1 MRLEKIAEICL
12 FLSIVLAPFDGINI
26 IKFFIYNYAFCWTT
40 TVGIVIYFFIVMK
53 SQKVYFGK
61 LIKIW
66 CIFFIWN
73 IISTIVNLNNIL
85 GVSFKGYS
93 AERMVLI
100 SIINLIFL
108 LLVML
113 YYNYILIKK
122 DNVIIWIYKA
132 IKISFFIVIIF
143 SVIQLLGMFE
153 IQTAVD
159 INLSIQKIINI
170 QSAKW
175 EDNEFTSVE
184 RIIGVSQ
191 EASLFGNYV
200 TSIFPWL
207 LLGVI
212 YFDKNLKSI
221 ILCCLLVIFT
231 ILSYSRIAYGCILLE
246 LLITIFL
253 LKKFIT
259 LKQWSGIIF
268 VMVIIGIGLINF
280 FDTEFIME
288 KVTGV
293 FMSFSSEAEIG
304 RLYSNITRIGLQ
316 VAGLNMFMSDPI
328 FGLGLSQFRFNY
340 IYFLPTWAYLSPE
353 IILATDT
360 GSVEFFYSSFNTYVR
375 ILAESGIVG
384 LFLWGLFFIIGLKN
398 YLYILKFVPS
408 DKKIIIKLIMMSYI
422 MSIIGFMNFDEYIF
436 FYYWLLLILSNA
448 LIIKI
453 NNKKN
458 IF

>member
-340 IYFLPTWAYLSPE
+340 IYFLPTWAYLS
-353 IILATDT
+353 
-360 GSVEFFYSSFNTYVR
+360 
-375 ILAESGIVG
+375 AESGIVG

-422 MSIIGFMNFDEYIF
+422 MSITGFMNFDEYIF

>member
-113 YYNYILIKK
+113 YYNYILIKN

-246 LLITIFL
+246 LLITIF
-253 LKKFIT
+253 
-259 LKQWSGIIF
+259 
-268 VMVIIGIGLINF
+268 
-280 FDTEFIME
+280 
-288 KVTGV
+288 
-293 FMSFSSEAEIG
+293 
-304 RLYSNITRIGLQ
+304 Y
-316 VAGLNMFMSDPI
+316 
-328 FGLGLSQFRFNY
+328 
-340 IYFLPTWAYLSPE
+340 
-353 IILATDT
+353 
-360 GSVEFFYSSFNTYVR
+360 
-375 ILAESGIVG
+375 
-384 LFLWGLFFIIGLKN
+384 
-398 YLYILKFVPS
+398 
-408 DKKIIIKLIMMSYI
+408 
-422 MSIIGFMNFDEYIF
+422 
-436 FYYWLLLILSNA
+436 
-448 LIIKI
+448 
-453 NNKKN
+453 
-458 IF
+458 